1 LKGIHVALSPST
13 LTLNDLRGDARRR
26 GKERRMRVLFTVA
39 AAISVVISVLI
50 VVTLV
55 QGAIRFLGAIEIPWL
70 WGSGQEQ
77 PSWSTR
83 FDRFDL
89 VTIIVGTI
97 IMSSIAMVVAVPLG
111 LGTAAYLSE
120 YASPRVRRVVKPVIE
135 VLAGIPSVVVGY
147 FALFFIAPDIVD
159 WLFQPAQ
166 LKNQVVAGL
175 GIGILVIPIMASVSE
190 DALAAVP
197 GSLREASYGVGG
209 TKVSTVLKVVFP
221 AAISGIVAAFIIATS
236 RAFGETMV
244 ATMAGGSDG
253 TGSRTLN
260 PLDPGLSMTAAMT
273 NAAGGTDQTRG
284 GAPFDA
290 LFLVGLLLFMITLG
304 LNLIGDRFVRRV
316 RQKY

>member
-1 LKGIHVALSPST
+1 
-13 LTLNDLRGDARRR
+13 
-26 GKERRMRVLFTVA
+26 MRLLFA
-39 AAISVVISVLI
+39 AAAAVSIVVSALI
-50 VVTLV
+50 VFALV
-55 QGAIRFLGAIEIPWL
+55 QGSVRFLSAIEIQSL
-70 WGSGQEQ
+70 WGGGTDTPGWFPRRE
-77 PSWSTR
+77 
-83 FDRFDL
+83 RFDL
-89 VTIIVGTI
+89 PTIILGSIT
-97 IMSSIAMVVAVPLG
+97 MSAIAMVVAVPLG

-147 FALFFIAPDIVD
+147 FALTFLAPDIVD
-159 WLFQPAQ
+159 RLFNPDQ
-166 LKNQVVAGL
+166 LKNQVVAGI

-236 RAFGETMV
+236 RAIGETMV

-260 PLDPGLSMTAAMT
+260 PLDPGLSMTGAMT
-273 NAAGGTDQTRG
+273 NAAGGTDQAKG

-290 LFLVGLLLFMITLG
+290 LFFVGLLLFLITFS
-304 LNLIGDRFVRRV
+304 LNIVGDRFVRRV